1 MRDKH
6 EPSPYE
12 GQETTCLKIPMSMG
26 LDLVTAFGIY
36 NQLLATNITS
46 TSLSKM
52 DSENKK
58 LVCGSHLIGRGRFGV
73 VYDGTLDN
81 QPVVVKKVRLA
92 DVQIEKENISMQ
104 QLQHVNVIKLLH
116 VEDDDEFR

>member
-1 MRDKH
+1 MFKDTYVDG
-6 EPSPYE
+6 P
-12 GQETTCLKIPMSMG
+12 G
-26 LDLVTAFGIY
+26 LGDRILHIWSSY
-36 NQLLATNITS
+36 YQPLATNITS

-58 LVCGSHLIGRGRFGV
+58 LVCGSHFIGRGRFGV
-73 VYDGTLDN
+73 VYDGTLDD

-116 VEDDDEFR
+116 VEDDDEFRWLEK

>member
-1 MRDKH
+1 
-6 EPSPYE
+6 
-12 GQETTCLKIPMSMG
+12 MG

-58 LVCGSHLIGRGRFGV
+58 LVCGSHLIGRGRFGA
-73 VYDGTLDN
+73 VYDGTLDD